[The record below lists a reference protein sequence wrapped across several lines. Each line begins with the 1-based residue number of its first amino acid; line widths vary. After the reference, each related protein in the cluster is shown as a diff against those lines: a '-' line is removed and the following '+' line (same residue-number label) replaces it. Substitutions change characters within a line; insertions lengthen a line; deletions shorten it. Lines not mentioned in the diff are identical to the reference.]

1 MVKVTIIGRVS
12 DGMPLAQGPRH
23 VVHEENDVLTTYKQ
37 QAEFIL
43 KEISLKALP
52 SSKMTILVD
61 HHCFK
66 YFYPLINFYISFLY
80 AYFVLCILPGVCFT
94 FHNYLFK
101 MCLYFATPYFSY
113 MVENG
118 ICYLTLCESSYPRK
132 LAFHYL
138 QDLQQELERLD
149 RNLTDRIRKP
159 YTFIKLDTIIGN
171 IRKQYVDTRTQ
182 ANLSKLNARC
192 QKDLNIGTEELSLI
206 TERRR
211 RVEMVE
217 RMMEAHISTSPV
229 WDSKRLEII
238 ALKWTPITILLVVA
252 SVLLWTG
259 LVLQDDFR

>member
-12 DGMPLAQGPRH
+12 DGMPLAQGQRL
-23 VVHEENDVLTTYKQ
+23 HEENNDVLTTYKK

-43 KEISLKALP
+43 KEISLQALP

-61 HHCFK
+61 HHCF
-66 YFYPLINFYISFLY
+66 N
-80 AYFVLCILPGVCFT
+80 
-94 FHNYLFK
+94 
-101 MCLYFATPYFSY
+101 Y

-138 QDLQQELERLD
+138 QDLQQEFERLD
-149 RNLTDRIRKP
+149 SSLVDRITKP

-182 ANLSKLNARC
+182 ANLSKLNAHR
-192 QKDLNIGTEELSLI
+192 QKELDIATEELSLI
-206 TERRR
+206 TERKR
-211 RVEMVE
+211 RVEMME
-217 RMMEAHISTSPV
+217 RKMEAHISTSPV
-229 WDSKRLEII
+229 WESKRLEII

-252 SVLLWTG
+252 SVLLWTS
-259 LVLQDDFR
+259 LILQDDFR